1 MIETDILWHKQ
12 QADKNYIEIGKLLIE
27 AKDRL
32 KHGEWI
38 NWLKNNIEISLS
50 KSENLMR
57 IAEEYANSS
66 PVANLGY
73 TKASIMVRL
82 PLALQGELINSVH
95 EINGELKSIEE
106 LSKRELEKIIRERRQ
121 KKKSKN
127 GNIFDNNDYFYT
139 EIENIKGS
147 IESLMNFIAKQVKDA
162 DSQHDYLID
171 LRNLCNETVEHI
183 QNFNLQDVHEM
194 NME

>member
-1 MIETDILWHKQ
+1 MWHKQ
-12 QADKNYIEIGKLLIE
+12 QADKNYIEIGRLLIE

-38 NWLKNNIEISLS
+38 NWLKNNIEISLT

-57 IAEEYANSS
+57 IAEEYVNSS

-82 PLALQGELINSVH
+82 PLELQGDLINAVH

-127 GNIFDNNDYFYT
+127 GNIFDNNNYFYR
-139 EIENIKGS
+139 EIESIRGS
-147 IESLMNFIAKQVKDA
+147 IDALMNFIAKQVKDT

-171 LRNLCNETVEHI
+171 LRNLCNETVENI
-183 QNFNLQDVHEM
+183 QNFNLQDSRERNIFVVK
-194 NME
+194 